1 MVVGPGDVSTKDE
14 TREGAVSQ
22 VGVVLC
28 VPWESE
34 HCLVVLGHSVLLAY
48 FIVLQEVMQWGGLG
62 HVV

>member
-1 MVVGPGDVSTKDE
+1 M
-14 TREGAVSQ
+14 SQ

-34 HCLVVLGHSVLLAY
+34 RCLVVLGHSVLLAY